1 MAKELFKEGAMVEV
15 SLEHEG
21 FRGSWYTATI
31 LRPHTKKTN
40 NNHLYLEFHTLI
52 SEDKATKSLREFV
65 DEQNLVCSHL
75 VCLVQPRV
83 LPDLPRRRRELQ
95 GAASVSQPDE
105 WISASSLFPKAFD
118 NPTIPT
124 FHSTVTPSPNCGPL
138 PRHCKRTTIAT
149 TKSYGIQKSTN
160 FGRIYLFMDFGA
172 FLGP

>member
-65 DEQNLVCSHL
+65 DEQNLSSKEQLQFHN
-75 VCLVQPRV
+75 RTSGA
-83 LPDLPRRRRELQ
+83 LPWNNNNK
-95 GAASVSQPDE
+95 DE
-105 WISASSLFPKAFD
+105 VFD
-118 NPTIPT
+118 G
-124 FHSTVTPSPNCGPL
+124 F
-138 PRHCKRTTIAT
+138 A
-149 TKSYGIQKSTN
+149 Y
-160 FGRIYLFMDFGA
+160 
-172 FLGP
+172 